1 MYITITCDGVKL
13 LDMHVK
19 DADSLAEQAE
29 TQGRLDLLTKSNA
42 LRKAA
47 AWKKDLIL
55 DIGKD
60 LKDAKSKIF

>member
-1 MYITITCDGVKL
+1 M
-13 LDMHVK
+13 DMLVK

-47 AWKKDLIL
+47 ASKKDLIL